1 MQKLRLFIF
10 VIILTPLI
18 AGVFGMIHD
27 QITYTISHEYYTKF
41 KFIQFGLSQ
50 KGMPLQMPNRIG
62 ALIIGLKATWWTG
75 IPIGLIYGSILV
87 FFKNNLLLYR
97 VYFKTIALTF
107 VITLLGSIV
116 GYLYWKFYLQYTE
129 VNWYLPDNLIDKNSF
144 ICVGSIHN
152 FSYLGGVFGLMV
164 GSLYL
169 ILQKEKQK
177 ENKRDFK
184 TKKNYKD

>member
-1 MQKLRLFIF
+1 M
-10 VIILTPLI
+10 
-18 AGVFGMIHD
+18 
-27 QITYTISHEYYTKF
+27 
-41 KFIQFGLSQ
+41 
-50 KGMPLQMPNRIG
+50 
-62 ALIIGLKATWWTG
+62 
-75 IPIGLIYGSILV
+75 
-87 FFKNNLLLYR
+87 
-97 VYFKTIALTF
+97 
-107 VITLLGSIV
+107 LGSIV